1 MDSQKIVSMI
11 DHTLLK
17 PDVKED
23 QIHKLCEEAKT
34 YRFASVCINPYWVP
48 LAKKNLQNSDIMVC
62 TVIGFPLGINTKE
75 VKAFETKNAVENG
88 ADEIDMVMNI
98 GAFKSGSDQDVKED
112 IQAVVAAAQGKTVKV
127 ILETGLLNESEIKR
141 ASQIAKEAGAHFVK
155 TSTGFG
161 YGGATVEAV
170 RAMRETVGP
179 SLGVKASGGV
189 RDLASAEQMVDAGA
203 NRLGAS
209 SGVAIAKRERADS
222 SY

>member
-189 RDLASAEQMVDAGA
+189 RDLTSAEQMVDAGA